1 MDRDR
6 DDDRMPLRRDE
17 LVVLLRAHAA
27 QLRDMGVTSLSLFG
41 SRARGDFRPDSDLDV
56 LIEYDSSRKFSLV
69 DMAGVQNAI
78 EDLVGFPVQVTLKKS
93 LREETRRRIQRDEV
107 GVF

>member
-6 DDDRMPLRRDE
+6 DDDRIPLRRDE
-17 LVVLLRAHAA
+17 LVGLLRAHAA

-56 LIEYDSSRKFSLV
+56 LIEYDTSRKFSLI
-69 DMAGVQNAI
+69 DMVGVQHAI
-78 EDLVGFPVQVTLKKS
+78 EHLTGLPVQVTTRSS
-93 LREETRRRIQRDEV
+93 LRESSRSQIKRDEV